1 MSGVEIPDLVSF
13 ECFCVF
19 LSFRDSNAKK
29 KWKYRELLLD
39 TGIKQVDVYRFVERV
54 ANKDSLEREREESL
68 ESKKSVI

>member
-29 KWKYRELLLD
+29 K
-39 TGIKQVDVYRFVERV
+39 
-54 ANKDSLEREREESL
+54 
-68 ESKKSVI
+68 